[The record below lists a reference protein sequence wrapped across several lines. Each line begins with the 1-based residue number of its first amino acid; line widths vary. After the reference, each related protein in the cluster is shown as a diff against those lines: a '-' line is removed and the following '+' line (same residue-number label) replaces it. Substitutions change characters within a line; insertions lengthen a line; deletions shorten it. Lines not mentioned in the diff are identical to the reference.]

1 MNCFAEARTCQAP
14 AHQTIFSRRNSKRP
28 QAFRAVSHRA
38 QPQATWRDCSPSAY
52 LHQKQSRRRNGH
64 SLLRCDASQSPNV
77 GQWGQ
82 EGDKNVVLVADIG
95 GTNCRF
101 VLWRLDLRS
110 GNHERLFSKIY
121 PTKDY
126 LTFEDALDALS
137 SEDAF
142 KKDTPGAAAF
152 ACAGPVLDNKCVMT
166 NLEWVID
173 GASLTSKY
181 GIRMA
186 VLNDFEA
193 CGYGVPA
200 LQPEDLHILNDVP
213 ARPKAPKACMGPG
226 TGLGQANLYWS
237 ENFGSYRVWPS
248 EGAHASFAPRGWKQ
262 RALQTHVERQLGYC
276 EVEHVCCGSGLQRIY
291 EFLQTDEHCSRP
303 ALDLTMQ
310 KTAAEISKS
319 AMDSS
324 DQIAVEAVDLF
335 LALIGAEAGH
345 MGLRSLA
352 SGGIYICGGIM
363 PKLLEKVKQG
373 GVLDSYLH
381 EKSRFNKLL
390 KTFPLYV
397 VLNEGLGL
405 LGTREYAIRL
415 VQTPEVCK

>member
-1 MNCFAEARTCQAP
+1 MINQNVAARINSKPCRTLQRTSFRSQAP
-14 AHQTIFSRRNSKRP
+14 PRLSSLPTSKAHQHHQARSKQRKLV
-28 QAFRAVSHRA
+28 R
-38 QPQATWRDCSPSAY
+38 C
-52 LHQKQSRRRNGH
+52 QS
-64 SLLRCDASQSPNV
+64 SQLAGP
-77 GQWGQ
+77 GEWGQ
-82 EGDKNVVLVADIG
+82 AADQNVVLVADIG

-101 VLWRLDLRS
+101 VLWRLDLQS
-110 GNHERLFSKIY
+110 GNHEKLFSKIY

-126 LTFEDALDALS
+126 MTFDDALDALAG
-137 SEDAF
+137 EDAF
-142 KKDTPGAAAF
+142 KIDTPGAAAF

-166 NLEWVID
+166 NLEWIID
-173 GASLTSKY
+173 GQSLTVKY

-200 LQPEDLHILNDVP
+200 LRPEDLLVLNDVP
-213 ARPKAPKACMGPG
+213 ARRKGPKACMGPG

-237 ENFGSYRVWPS
+237 ENFGDYRVWPS

-291 EFLQTDEHCSRP
+291 EFLQTDEHCARP
-303 ALDLTMQ
+303 DLDLTVH

-319 AMDSS
+319 AMDNS
-324 DQIAVEAVDLF
+324 DQLAVEAVDLF

-363 PKLLEKVKQG
+363 PKLIEKIMLG
-373 GVLDSYLH
+373 GVVDSYLH

-415 VQTPEVCK
+415 LQTPEVCK